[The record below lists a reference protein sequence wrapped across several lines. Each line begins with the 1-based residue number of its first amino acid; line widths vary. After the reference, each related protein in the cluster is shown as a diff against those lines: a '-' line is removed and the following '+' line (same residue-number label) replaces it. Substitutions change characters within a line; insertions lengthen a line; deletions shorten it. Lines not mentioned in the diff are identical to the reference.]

1 MRRGAPRGGLR
12 DLPGVSRGQQLGDVA
27 GAALRDGLLFLLE
40 DEVLVD
46 RRFDGREHADRNRE
60 VGGEKIGEELGGVH
74 VRLVMNP
81 EGTLGHVLGADHLRG
96 DPVHDEGAPIV
107 RRPEEQGLTVL
118 EHGKPLLFGPPDDR
132 RALIMHGVTP
142 KVVRAKDVPES
153 TLWIHDETNVNAA
166 KLLADLFAPDFP
178 IPVGVLTAVEAPVY
192 EDLILQQEQKAISER
207 GPGDIAKLLTSGDTW
222 KIS

>member
-81 EGTLGHVLGADHLRG
+81 EGTLG
-96 DPVHDEGAPIV
+96 
-107 RRPEEQGLTVL
+107 
-118 EHGKPLLFGPPDDR
+118 
-132 RALIMHGVTP
+132 
-142 KVVRAKDVPES
+142 
-153 TLWIHDETNVNAA
+153 IHDETNVNAA
-166 KLLADLFAPDFP
+166 KLLADLFASDFP

-207 GPGDIAKLLTSGDTW
+207 
-222 KIS
+222 